1 MTKGRPP
8 HSGIQPKI
16 SFLLLLI
23 LVQLRKM
30 SIPVLGMFEA
40 VKGEIMDKYGPVYQ
54 LCAYIFVIM
63 SFPPHMFVNS

>member
-1 MTKGRPP
+1 MTYSKRY
-8 HSGIQPKI
+8 HSGLRIRI

-23 LVQLRKM
+23 LVQLRKT
-30 SIPVLGMFEA
+30 SIPILGMFEA
-40 VKGEIMDKYGPVYQ
+40 VKGEIMDKYGLVYQ